1 MTNGIIIPNWDNIY
15 NEALR
20 QARVRG
26 NGHYGYSDRQTFIV
40 WDTQSRRRYVFVL
53 EITPLDVKILAPMPL
68 VSVAELDYPVVVE
81 WPTSRYFRRFNHT
94 SSEIKLAC
102 ERFAIW
108 ISNLYDASMFGEWI
122 PAFYPKPTVRKC
134 INLYRQNC
142 KSNGGCQYSY
152 HNPWLD

>member
-26 NGHYGYSDRQTFIV
+26 NGHYGYSDRQTFVV
-40 WDTQSRRRYVFVL
+40 WDTQSRRRYIFA
-53 EITPLDVKILAPMPL
+53 IYISTQDVAIWAPMPL
-68 VSVAELDYPVVVE
+68 IGIEKDYPEVLE
-81 WPTSRYFRRFNHT
+81 WVTSRWFKRINHDRHD
-94 SSEIKLAC
+94 IKKAC
-102 ERFAIW
+102 ERLAMW
-108 ISNLYDASMFGEWI
+108 ISNLYDAPMFGEWI
-122 PAFYPKPTVRKC
+122 PAFYPKPSVRKC
-134 INLYRQNC
+134 INLYRQKC